1 MDSFVSDMKCVA
13 QSDLTK
19 VKALSVVLRLT
30 NRLQNMLRGFYSRL
44 LALKSSDR
52 DKEENL

>member
-1 MDSFVSDMKCVA
+1 MSDMKCVA

-44 LALKSSDR
+44 LPLKSSDR

>member
-1 MDSFVSDMKCVA
+1 MSDMKCVA